1 MPPCPSNWRISYRFP
16 STVPGWRVAGEP
28 AANPAGVPGAGTDQ
42 PSATCRV
49 SVTVAPPTSG
59 GVAVIVALLP
69 GSGVSHFS
77 QRAAAGGLVN
87 WHWGQ
92 SIAVAVSRA
101 AGGFHIRDFPRR
113 NQAFYTPSALLCCS
127 GLTLLDL
134 QLPAVRPPRT
144 CSLTL
149 HRRELI
155 PDRVQET
162 SPWAAKCIY
171 KGCPATRRV
180 GDPLCD
186 NAPHTL

>member
-92 SIAVAVSRA
+92 SIAVAASRA

-113 NQAFYTPSALLCCS
+113 NQAFPHAFRFALRLVSSSCLTCSFRRS
-127 GLTLLDL
+127 GLL
-134 QLPAVRPPRT
+134 
-144 CSLTL
+144 
-149 HRRELI
+149 
-155 PDRVQET
+155 
-162 SPWAAKCIY
+162 
-171 KGCPATRRV
+171 RRV
-180 GDPLCD
+180 LSHFIEGS
-186 NAPHTL
+186 